1 MKYIRAKA
9 NFFRLADE
17 KFIVIGAR
25 IIQCMKES
33 EVFTHPIPSVE
44 QLEEAY
50 AAYYQAVVPA
60 GSRSRMT
67 QALRRERKR
76 VLADLFQ
83 QLVYYINTVANGQL
97 SLLYSSGF
105 PVLTGKR
112 TGVIPDTP
120 TGIILEDCRRSGEV
134 AFRFTPVGRDMQYEY
149 SFAVEDLSKKE
160 LIWEESQF
168 TTRSF
173 RTYQDGFTAGSY
185 IYFRVRARNKNGASD
200 WSAAV
205 RFLVR

>member
-9 NFFRLADE
+9 NFFRLSDE
-17 KFIVIGAR
+17 KFIVMGAR
-25 IIQCMKES
+25 IIECMKTS
-33 EVFTHPIPSVE
+33 EVFTAPSPTVA

-50 AAYYQAVVPA
+50 KAYYQAVVPA
-60 GSRSRMT
+60 ASRSRET
-67 QALRRERKR
+67 QALKREPKR
-76 VLADLFQ
+76 VLAGLFQ
-83 QLVYYINTVANGQL
+83 QLVYYVNTVADGKL
-97 SLLYSSGF
+97 SLLHSSGF

-120 TGIILEDCRRSGEV
+120 TGIILEDGRYSGEV

-149 SFAVEDLSKKE
+149 SFAVEDLSNKE
-160 LIWEESQF
+160 LVWCESLF

-173 RTYQDGFTAGSY
+173 RTYQGGFTAGCY
-185 IYFRVRARNKNGASD
+185 IYFRVRARNKNGVSD

>member
-17 KFIVIGAR
+17 KLIVLGAR
-25 IIQCMKES
+25 IIECMKTS
-33 EVFTHPIPSVE
+33 EVFTDPTPTIV

-50 AAYYQAVVPA
+50 EAYYEAVVPA
-60 GSRSRMT
+60 ASRSRET
-67 QALRRERKR
+67 QALKRERKR

-83 QLVYYINTVANGQL
+83 QLVYYVNTVADGQL

-120 TGIILEDCRRSGEV
+120 TGIVLEDGRRTGEV

-149 SFAVEDLSKKE
+149 SFAVEDLNKKE
-160 LIWEESQF
+160 LVWGESLF

-173 RTYQDGFTAGSY
+173 KTYQDGFTAGIY
-185 IYFRVRARNKNGASD
+185 IYFKVRARNKNGVSD
-200 WSAAV
+200 WSTAV